1 MYQFPRFDRTRC
13 SNRRLL
19 KSNPMSIQTETATTI
34 GKAVILRLHHR
45 NENECEDDAQYIPM
59 LKTVINGVVSTMAD
73 PLSQRQVQQA
83 LYEYAR
89 ELYMQAWVASGDE
102 EDPAIDEGLET
113 FDSIYEQEMMPE

>member
-1 MYQFPRFDRTRC
+1 
-13 SNRRLL
+13 
-19 KSNPMSIQTETATTI
+19 MSIQTETATTI
-34 GKAVILRLHHR
+34 GKAVILGLHHR

-89 ELYMQAWVASGDE
+89 ELYMQAWIASGDE
-102 EDPAIDEGLET
+102 DDPAIDEGLET